1 MKGDHP
7 VIKISELQA
16 KDVVNVQD
24 GQKLGQIHDVEIDL
38 KMGQIKAIVVPAEN
52 RLFGLFSGGK
62 EWVIP
67 WRQIVKIGTD
77 VILVRLHSTTSS
89 YEYYDNHSSSQ
100 PPFLPPSPED

>member
-1 MKGDHP
+1 M
-7 VIKISELQA
+7 IKISDLQA
-16 KDVVNVQD
+16 KDVVNIQD

-52 RLFGLFSGGK
+52 RLFGLLSGGK

-77 VILVRLHSTTSS
+77 VILVRLHSASTSH
-89 YEYYDNHSSSQ
+89 EYDENPSSAQ
-100 PPFLPPSPED
+100 PPFLPPSPEY

>member
-1 MKGDHP
+1 MKGDYP
-7 VIKISELQA
+7 VIKISDLQA

-38 KMGQIKAIVVPAEN
+38 KMGQIKAIVVPAESK
-52 RLFGLFSGGK
+52 LFGLISGGK

-77 VILVRLHSTTSS
+77 VILVRLHSTTSPH
-89 YEYYDNHSSSQ
+89 EYYDNPSSTQ